1 MPQRSNGSN
10 LLNVQPSKSLKSC
23 LVFSLKEEVP
33 LHSKSNICNTVKG
46 VSFTVPSTKITF
58 LLYLK
63 LKISDYEG
71 SGTSVLGSIP
81 LLGLAMLQNNIYII
95 AVA

>member
-10 LLNVQPSKSLKSC
+10 LLHVRPSKSLKSC

-46 VSFTVPSTKITF
+46 VSFTVPSTK
-58 LLYLK
+58 
-63 LKISDYEG
+63 
-71 SGTSVLGSIP
+71 
-81 LLGLAMLQNNIYII
+81 NNFPPIFKTKNK
-95 AVA
+95 